1 MGMPVTYQIDLAN
14 RLIHTQ
20 CTGPLTVAEVV
31 DHFRV
36 LEHDPSCPDYV
47 DVLLEVRD
55 GTTVPKSEEL
65 RHVVHAIERVRP
77 RVEFGV
83 CAIVARTDALFG
95 MMRMFEVFAEGQF
108 RKTQAFRTIG
118 EAEVWLTIER
128 QPQLMAT
135 SVI

>member
-1 MGMPVTYQIDLAN
+1 MPVTYQIDRAN

-20 CTGPLTVAEVV
+20 CTAPLTVAEVV

-55 GTTVPKSEEL
+55 GSAVPKSEDL
-65 RHVVHAIERVRP
+65 RKVVHAMERVRA
-77 RVEFGV
+77 RVQFGV

-108 RKTQAFRTIG
+108 RKTQAFRTVG
-118 EAEVWLTIER
+118 EAEVWLALER
-128 QPQLMAT
+128 HPQLTAA

>member
-1 MGMPVTYQIDLAN
+1 LSTIP
-14 RLIHTQ
+14 
-20 CTGPLTVAEVV
+20 P
-31 DHFRV
+31 
-36 LEHDPSCPDYV
+36 YV
-47 DVLLEVRD
+47 DVLLEARD
-55 GTTVPKSEEL
+55 GALKAKIY
-65 RHVVHAIERVRP
+65 AIPQERVRP

-118 EAEVWLTIER
+118 EAEVWLALER